1 MTHDGA
7 YLIVMPLAW
16 WHQAA
21 NDAHYGGPVRAA

>member
-7 YLIVMPLAW
+7 YLIVIPMTR

-21 NDAHYGGPVRAA
+21 NDARYGPGSVA